1 MMSKYDG
8 GEYPV
13 KKQSSI
19 SLVFFGDNDP
29 EFKKILLGSL
39 DYFINSIHDELPVVP
54 IILSRYEPIPRN
66 IPFHN
71 QYRVFFSALQKI
83 NGNIVIGITDTE
95 FSDSGQSRGVFCYG
109 QVDGRGMLSLYR
121 FRKEA
126 HNKEVL
132 LERVRKYILKVLA
145 LACTVDTCPDTECIV
160 SHHRRTEEVD
170 RNRYVC
176 EECRDDFVRNLAFFL
191 SVPEGKQG
199 TLLLPECE

>member
-1 MMSKYDG
+1 MSRYNG
-8 GEYPV
+8 YEYPI
-13 KKQSSI
+13 KKQSRI
-19 SLVFFGDNDP
+19 ILVFFGNNDP
-29 EFKKILLGSL
+29 EIEKVLFGSL
-39 DYFINSIHDELPVVP
+39 DHFFTSIHEDLPAIP
-54 IILSRYEPIPRN
+54 IILCRHEPMPRDIPL
-66 IPFHN
+66 HN

-83 NGNIVIGITDTE
+83 KGNIVIGITDTALV
-95 FSDSGQSRGVFCYG
+95 DSEQSCQVFCYG

-126 HNKEVL
+126 HNRKVL

-145 LACTVDTCPDTECIV
+145 MACTVDTCPDAECIV
-160 SHHRRTEEVD
+160 SNHRRTEEVD

-176 EECRDDFVRNLAFFL
+176 EACRDDFVRNLAFFL